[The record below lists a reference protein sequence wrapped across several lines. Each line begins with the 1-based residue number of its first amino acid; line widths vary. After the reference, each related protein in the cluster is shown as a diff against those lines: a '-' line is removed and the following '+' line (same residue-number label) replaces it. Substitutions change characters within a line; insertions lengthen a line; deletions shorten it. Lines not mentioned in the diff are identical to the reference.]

1 MENVFRLLAN
11 RWRIFRAPIPLQP
24 NKVEIVTMA
33 TVTLHNWLIKGP
45 SKYVY
50 VSPRVI
56 DTVNPATGEIVPGS
70 WRDDGTPS
78 KNLLPLAMLRHGNNP
93 SNHAKRVR
101 DEFKEYFNCE
111 GEVGWQWDKCM

>member
-1 MENVFRLLAN
+1 MENVFDLLAN

-33 TVTLHNWLIKGP
+33 IVTLHNWLA
-45 SKYVY
+45 
-50 VSPRVI
+50 RVI